1 MVSFRLLQTMTP
13 NSSIIGWEIWF
24 TYSLVRL
31 NAEYRRNVLVNPS
44 YCMNVID
51 VIGAAVDEI

>member
-1 MVSFRLLQTMTP
+1 MTP